1 MIYHPKIEFR
11 NRSNYDE
18 KLIVSTFN
26 PDSGETDTYL
36 TMEPV
41 YSESYDGA
49 MRTDYGAKY
58 TDVAKPSVTFIDIDG
73 EDIQAYKVRS
83 VLRWLTGSRQN
94 AWMNVYNID
103 GDIVCSYLGRFTDVK
118 LQKMDARVIGIVAYF
133 TATTP
138 WAYSDV
144 QTVTMQLNGATN
156 FSIDNE
162 SDELYSLI
170 YPRII
175 YKNTQNNASLSI
187 KNNTVGKETVFKKL
201 QQGEI
206 ITIDNNFVAYSDNTS
221 RIFNDD
227 FNFVFPA
234 LSAGLNDFKAE
245 GIGELTISFRY
256 PMKVSDGLL
265 NSYEIKK
272 TEPSKNALKETWASG
287 TVLRNNASG
296 YTGVSFVKTYKGQPY
311 NKWRAYIE
319 VDGKR
324 TYLGDFEKKK
334 DAVAARKEAGEKGV
348 K

>member
-41 YSESYDGA
+41 YSDSYDGA
-49 MRTDYGAKY
+49 IRTDYGAKY
-58 TDVAKPSVTFIDIDG
+58 IDVAKPSVTFIDIDG
-73 EDIQAYKVRS
+73 EDIQPYKVRS

-94 AWMNVYNID
+94 AWMNVYNVD

-175 YKNTQNNASLSI
+175 YKNTQNDASLSI
-187 KNNTVGKETVFKKL
+187 KNNTVGEETVFKKL

-265 NSYEIKK
+265 NGYEIKNK
-272 TEPSKNALKETWASG
+272 LIIYVDNHIVRIKGNTNLEPPTGINIKIIDESMIVRGNLKNVEIMTNEPILNVT
-287 TVLRNNASG
+287 
-296 YTGVSFVKTYKGQPY
+296 
-311 NKWRAYIE
+311 
-319 VDGKR
+319 DGR
-324 TYLGDFEKKK
+324 LIIKKQF
-334 DAVAARKEAGEKGV
+334 DDTQISE
-348 K
+348 

>member
-1 MIYHPKIEFR
+1 MIYHPTTEFR
-11 NRSNYDE
+11 NRSNYAE

-73 EDIQAYKVRS
+73 EYIQPYKVRS
-83 VLRWLTGSRQN
+83 LLRWLTGSRQN

-103 GDIVCSYLGRFTDVK
+103 GDIACSYLGRFTDVK

-138 WAYSDV
+138 WAYSEV

-175 YKNTQNNASLSI
+175 YKNTQNDASLSI

-265 NSYEIKK
+265 NSYEIKNK
-272 TEPSKNALKETWASG
+272 LIVYVDNHIVRIKGNTNLEPP
-287 TVLRNNASG
+287 
-296 YTGVSFVKTYKGQPY
+296 TGINIKIMDESMIVRG
-311 NKWRAYIE
+311 N
-319 VDGKR
+319 
-324 TYLGDFEKKK
+324 L
-334 DAVAARKEAGEKGV
+334 
-348 K
+348 

>member
-73 EDIQAYKVRS
+73 EDIQPYKVRS

-94 AWMNVYNID
+94 AWMNVYNVD

-175 YKNTQNNASLSI
+175 YKNTQNDASLSI
-187 KNNTVGKETVFKKL
+187 KNNTVGEETVFKKL

-265 NSYEIKK
+265 NGYEIKNK
-272 TEPSKNALKETWASG
+272 LIVYVDNHIVRIKGNTNLEPPTGINIKIMDESMIVRGNLKN
-287 TVLRNNASG
+287 
-296 YTGVSFVKTYKGQPY
+296 VKIMTNEPILNVTDGRLII
-311 NKWRAYIE
+311 NKQFDDTQISE
-319 VDGKR
+319 
-324 TYLGDFEKKK
+324 
-334 DAVAARKEAGEKGV
+334 
-348 K
+348 

>member
-36 TMEPV
+36 AMEPV

-73 EDIQAYKVRS
+73 EDIQPYKVRS

-94 AWMNVYNID
+94 AWMNVYNVD

-138 WAYSDV
+138 WAYSEV
-144 QTVTMQLNGATN
+144 QTVTMKLNGATN

-175 YKNTQNNASLSI
+175 YKNTQNDASLSI
-187 KNNTVGKETVFKKL
+187 KNDTIGEETVFKKL
-201 QQGEI
+201 QQGEV

-265 NSYEIKK
+265 NGYEIKNK
-272 TEPSKNALKETWASG
+272 LIVYVDNHIVRIKGNTNLEPPTGINIKIIDESMIVRGNLKNVEIMTNEPILNVT
-287 TVLRNNASG
+287 
-296 YTGVSFVKTYKGQPY
+296 
-311 NKWRAYIE
+311 
-319 VDGKR
+319 DGR
-324 TYLGDFEKKK
+324 LIIKKQF
-334 DAVAARKEAGEKGV
+334 DDTQISE
-348 K
+348 

>member
-18 KLIVSTFN
+18 KLVVSTFN

-73 EDIQAYKVRS
+73 EDIQPYKVRS
-83 VLRWLTGSRQN
+83 VLRWLTGSRQS

-138 WAYSDV
+138 WAYSEV

-175 YKNTQNNASLSI
+175 YKNTQNDASLSI
-187 KNNTVGKETVFKKL
+187 KNDNIGEETVFKKL
-201 QQGEI
+201 QQGEV

-265 NSYEIKK
+265 NGYEIKNK
-272 TEPSKNALKETWASG
+272 LIVYVDNHIVRIKGNTNLEPPTGINIKIIDESMIVRGNLKNVEIMTNEPILNVTDG
-287 TVLRNNASG
+287 RLIT
-296 YTGVSFVKTYKGQPY
+296 
-311 NKWRAYIE
+311 NKQFDDTQISE
-319 VDGKR
+319 
-324 TYLGDFEKKK
+324 
-334 DAVAARKEAGEKGV
+334 
-348 K
+348 

>member
-73 EDIQAYKVRS
+73 EDIQPYKVRS

-94 AWMNVYNID
+94 AWMNVYNVD

-138 WAYSDV
+138 WAYSEV
-144 QTVTMQLNGATN
+144 QTVTMKLNGATN

-187 KNNTVGKETVFKKL
+187 KNNTVGEETVFKKL

-234 LSAGLNDFKAE
+234 LSAGLNAFKAE

-265 NSYEIKK
+265 NSYEIKNK
-272 TEPSKNALKETWASG
+272 LIVYVDNPIVRIKGNTNLEPP
-287 TVLRNNASG
+287 
-296 YTGVSFVKTYKGQPY
+296 TGVNIKIIDESMIVRGNLKNVKIMTNEPILNVTDGRLIT
-311 NKWRAYIE
+311 NKQFDDTQISE
-319 VDGKR
+319 
-324 TYLGDFEKKK
+324 
-334 DAVAARKEAGEKGV
+334 
-348 K
+348 

>member
-73 EDIQAYKVRS
+73 EDIQPYKVRS
-83 VLRWLTGSRQN
+83 VLRWLTGSRQS

-138 WAYSDV
+138 WAYSEV

-175 YKNTQNNASLSI
+175 YKNTQNDASLSI

-265 NSYEIKK
+265 NSYEIKNK
-272 TEPSKNALKETWASG
+272 LIVYVDNHIVRIKGNTNLEPPTGINIKIMDESMIVRGNLKNIKIMTNEPILNVTDG
-287 TVLRNNASG
+287 RLII
-296 YTGVSFVKTYKGQPY
+296 
-311 NKWRAYIE
+311 NKQ
-319 VDGKR
+319 VDD
-324 TYLGDFEKKK
+324 TQISE
-334 DAVAARKEAGEKGV
+334 
-348 K
+348 

>member
-73 EDIQAYKVRS
+73 EDIQPYKVRS
-83 VLRWLTGSRQN
+83 VIRWLTGSRQN

-133 TATTP
+133 TAATP

-175 YKNTQNNASLSI
+175 YKNTQNDASLSI
-187 KNNTVGKETVFKKL
+187 KNNTVGEETVFKKL

-234 LSAGLNDFKAE
+234 LSTGLNVFKAE

-265 NSYEIKK
+265 NGYEIKNK
-272 TEPSKNALKETWASG
+272 LIVYVDNHIVRIKGNTNLEPPTGINIKIIDESMIVRGNLKN
-287 TVLRNNASG
+287 
-296 YTGVSFVKTYKGQPY
+296 VKIMTNEPILNVTDGRLII
-311 NKWRAYIE
+311 NKQFDDTQISE
-319 VDGKR
+319 
-324 TYLGDFEKKK
+324 
-334 DAVAARKEAGEKGV
+334 
-348 K
+348 

>member
-58 TDVAKPSVTFIDIDG
+58 TDVARPSVTFIDIDG
-73 EDIQAYKVRS
+73 EDIQPYKVRS

-175 YKNTQNNASLSI
+175 YKNAQNDASLSI
-187 KNNTVGKETVFKKL
+187 KNNTVGEETVFKKL

-265 NSYEIKK
+265 NSYEIKNK
-272 TEPSKNALKETWASG
+272 LIVYVDNHIVRIKGNTNLEPPTGINIKIMDESMIVRGNLKNVKIMANEPILNVTDGRLIINKQFDDAQISK
-287 TVLRNNASG
+287 
-296 YTGVSFVKTYKGQPY
+296 
-311 NKWRAYIE
+311 
-319 VDGKR
+319 
-324 TYLGDFEKKK
+324 
-334 DAVAARKEAGEKGV
+334 
-348 K
+348 

>member
-73 EDIQAYKVRS
+73 EDIQPYKVRS

-94 AWMNVYNID
+94 AWMNVYNVD

-118 LQKMDARVIGIVAYF
+118 LQKMDARVIGVVAYF

-175 YKNTQNNASLSI
+175 YKNTQNDASLSI
-187 KNNTVGKETVFKKL
+187 KNNTVGEETVFKKL

-265 NSYEIKK
+265 NGYEIKNK
-272 TEPSKNALKETWASG
+272 LIVYVDNHIVRIKGNTNLEPPTGINIKIIDESMIVRGNLKNVEIMTNEPILNVT
-287 TVLRNNASG
+287 
-296 YTGVSFVKTYKGQPY
+296 
-311 NKWRAYIE
+311 
-319 VDGKR
+319 DGR
-324 TYLGDFEKKK
+324 LIIKKQF
-334 DAVAARKEAGEKGV
+334 DDTQISE
-348 K
+348 

>member
-73 EDIQAYKVRS
+73 EDIQPYKVRS

-175 YKNTQNNASLSI
+175 YKNIQNNASLSI
-187 KNNTVGKETVFKKL
+187 KNNTIGEETVFKKL

-234 LSAGLNDFKAE
+234 LSAGLNNFKAE

-265 NSYEIKK
+265 NSYEIKNK
-272 TEPSKNALKETWASG
+272 LIIYVDNHIVRIKGNTNLEPPTGINIKIMDESMIVRGNLKN
-287 TVLRNNASG
+287 
-296 YTGVSFVKTYKGQPY
+296 VKIMANEPILNVTDGRLII
-311 NKWRAYIE
+311 NKQFDDTQISE
-319 VDGKR
+319 
-324 TYLGDFEKKK
+324 
-334 DAVAARKEAGEKGV
+334 
-348 K
+348 

>member
-11 NRSNYDE
+11 NRSNHDE

-73 EDIQAYKVRS
+73 EDIQPDKVRS

-175 YKNTQNNASLSI
+175 YKNTQNDASLSI
-187 KNNTVGKETVFKKL
+187 KNNTVGEETVFKKL

-265 NSYEIKK
+265 NSYEIKNK
-272 TEPSKNALKETWASG
+272 LIVYVDNHIVRIKGNTNLEPPTGINIKIMNESMIVRGKLNNVKIMANEPILNVTEGRLII
-287 TVLRNNASG
+287 
-296 YTGVSFVKTYKGQPY
+296 
-311 NKWRAYIE
+311 NKQLDDTQISE
-319 VDGKR
+319 
-324 TYLGDFEKKK
+324 
-334 DAVAARKEAGEKGV
+334 
-348 K
+348 

>member
-58 TDVAKPSVTFIDIDG
+58 TDVARPSVTFIDIDG
-73 EDIQAYKVRS
+73 EDIQPYKVRS

-175 YKNTQNNASLSI
+175 YKNTQNDASLSI
-187 KNNTVGKETVFKKL
+187 KNKTVREETVFKKL

-265 NSYEIKK
+265 NGYEIKNK
-272 TEPSKNALKETWASG
+272 LIVYVDNHIVRIKGNTNLEPPTGINIKIIDESMIVRGNLKNVEIMTNEPILNVT
-287 TVLRNNASG
+287 
-296 YTGVSFVKTYKGQPY
+296 
-311 NKWRAYIE
+311 
-319 VDGKR
+319 DGR
-324 TYLGDFEKKK
+324 LIIKKQF
-334 DAVAARKEAGEKGV
+334 DDTQISE
-348 K
+348 

>member
-58 TDVAKPSVTFIDIDG
+58 TDVARPSVTFIDIDG
-73 EDIQAYKVRS
+73 EDIQPYKVRS

-118 LQKMDARVIGIVAYF
+118 LQKMDARVIGIVACF
-133 TATTP
+133 TAATP

-175 YKNTQNNASLSI
+175 YKNTQNDASLSI
-187 KNNTVGKETVFKKL
+187 KNNTVGEETVFKKL

-256 PMKVSDGLL
+256 PIKVSDGLL
-265 NSYEIKK
+265 NSYEIKNK
-272 TEPSKNALKETWASG
+272 LIVYVDNHIVRIKGDTNLEPPTGINIKIMDESMIVRGNLKN
-287 TVLRNNASG
+287 
-296 YTGVSFVKTYKGQPY
+296 VKIMTNEPILNVTDGRLII
-311 NKWRAYIE
+311 NKQFDDTQISE
-319 VDGKR
+319 
-324 TYLGDFEKKK
+324 
-334 DAVAARKEAGEKGV
+334 
-348 K
+348 

>member
-73 EDIQAYKVRS
+73 EDIQPYKVRS

-94 AWMNVYNID
+94 AWMNVYNVD

-138 WAYSDV
+138 WAYSEV
-144 QTVTMQLNGATN
+144 QTVTMKLNGATN

-175 YKNTQNNASLSI
+175 YKNTQNDASLSI
-187 KNNTVGKETVFKKL
+187 KNSTIGEETVFKKL

-265 NSYEIKK
+265 NSYEIKNK
-272 TEPSKNALKETWASG
+272 LIVYVDNHIVRIKGNTNLEPPTGINIKIMDESMIVRGNLKN
-287 TVLRNNASG
+287 
-296 YTGVSFVKTYKGQPY
+296 VKIMANEPILNVTDGRLII
-311 NKWRAYIE
+311 NKQFDDTQISE
-319 VDGKR
+319 
-324 TYLGDFEKKK
+324 
-334 DAVAARKEAGEKGV
+334 
-348 K
+348 

>member
-58 TDVAKPSVTFIDIDG
+58 TDVARPSVTGIDIDG
-73 EDIQAYKVRS
+73 EDIQPYKVRS

-94 AWMNVYNID
+94 AWMNVYNVD

-133 TATTP
+133 TAITP

-187 KNNTVGKETVFKKL
+187 KNNTVGEETVFKKL

-256 PMKVSDGLL
+256 PMKVSNGLL
-265 NSYEIKK
+265 NSYEIKNK
-272 TEPSKNALKETWASG
+272 LIVYVDNHIVRIKGSTNLEPPTGINIKIMDESMIVRGNLKN
-287 TVLRNNASG
+287 
-296 YTGVSFVKTYKGQPY
+296 VKIMTNEPILNVTDGRLII
-311 NKWRAYIE
+311 NKQFDDTQISE
-319 VDGKR
+319 
-324 TYLGDFEKKK
+324 
-334 DAVAARKEAGEKGV
+334 
-348 K
+348 

>member
-73 EDIQAYKVRS
+73 EDIQPYKVRS

-94 AWMNVYNID
+94 AWMNVYNVD

-138 WAYSDV
+138 WAYSEV
-144 QTVTMQLNGATN
+144 QTVTMKLNGATN

-175 YKNTQNNASLSI
+175 YKNTQNDASLSI
-187 KNNTVGKETVFKKL
+187 KNNTIGEETVFKKL
-201 QQGEI
+201 QQGEV

-265 NSYEIKK
+265 NGYEIKNK
-272 TEPSKNALKETWASG
+272 LIVYVDNHIVRIKGNTNLEPPTGINIKIIDESMIVRGNLKNVEIMTNEPILNVTDG
-287 TVLRNNASG
+287 RLIT
-296 YTGVSFVKTYKGQPY
+296 
-311 NKWRAYIE
+311 NKQFDDTQISE
-319 VDGKR
+319 
-324 TYLGDFEKKK
+324 
-334 DAVAARKEAGEKGV
+334 
-348 K
+348 

>member
-73 EDIQAYKVRS
+73 EDIQPDKVRS

-94 AWMNVYNID
+94 AWMNVYNVD

-175 YKNTQNNASLSI
+175 YKNTQNDASLSI
-187 KNNTVGKETVFKKL
+187 KNNTVGEETVFKKL

-265 NSYEIKK
+265 NSYEIKNK
-272 TEPSKNALKETWASG
+272 LIAYVDNHIVRIKGNTNLEPPTGINIKIMDESMIVRGNLKNVEIMTNEPILNVTDG
-287 TVLRNNASG
+287 RLII
-296 YTGVSFVKTYKGQPY
+296 
-311 NKWRAYIE
+311 NKQFDDTQISE
-319 VDGKR
+319 
-324 TYLGDFEKKK
+324 
-334 DAVAARKEAGEKGV
+334 
-348 K
+348 

>member
-73 EDIQAYKVRS
+73 EDIQPYKVRS

-94 AWMNVYNID
+94 AWMNVYNVD

-138 WAYSDV
+138 WAYSEV
-144 QTVTMQLNGATN
+144 QTVTMQLNGVTN

-175 YKNTQNNASLSI
+175 YKNTQNDASLSI
-187 KNNTVGKETVFKKL
+187 KNNTVGEETVFKKL

-265 NSYEIKK
+265 NSYEIKNK
-272 TEPSKNALKETWASG
+272 LIVYVDNHIVRIKGNTNLEPPTGINIKIMDESMIVRGNLKNIKIMTNEPILNVT
-287 TVLRNNASG
+287 
-296 YTGVSFVKTYKGQPY
+296 
-311 NKWRAYIE
+311 
-319 VDGKR
+319 DGR
-324 TYLGDFEKKK
+324 LIIKKQF
-334 DAVAARKEAGEKGV
+334 DDTQISE
-348 K
+348 

>member
-73 EDIQAYKVRS
+73 EDIQPYKVRS

-94 AWMNVYNID
+94 AWMNVYNVD

-138 WAYSDV
+138 WAYSEV
-144 QTVTMQLNGATN
+144 QTVTMKLNGATN

-175 YKNTQNNASLSI
+175 YKNTQNDASLSI
-187 KNNTVGKETVFKKL
+187 KNSTIGEETVFKKL

-265 NSYEIKK
+265 NSYEIKNK
-272 TEPSKNALKETWASG
+272 LIVYVDNHIVRIKGNTNLDPPTGINIKIMDESMIVRGNLKNVKIMANEPILNVTDGRLII
-287 TVLRNNASG
+287 
-296 YTGVSFVKTYKGQPY
+296 
-311 NKWRAYIE
+311 NKQFDDTQISE
-319 VDGKR
+319 
-324 TYLGDFEKKK
+324 
-334 DAVAARKEAGEKGV
+334 
-348 K
+348 

>member
-73 EDIQAYKVRS
+73 EDIQPYKVRS

-94 AWMNVYNID
+94 AWMNVYNVD

-138 WAYSDV
+138 WAYSEV
-144 QTVTMQLNGATN
+144 QTVTMQLNGVTN

-175 YKNTQNNASLSI
+175 YKNTQKDASLSI
-187 KNNTVGKETVFKKL
+187 KNNTIGEETVFKKL

-265 NSYEIKK
+265 NSYEIKNK
-272 TEPSKNALKETWASG
+272 LIVYVDNHIVRIKGNTNLEPPTGINIKIMDESMIVRGNLKNVKIMTNEPILNVTDGRLIINKQFDDAQISK
-287 TVLRNNASG
+287 
-296 YTGVSFVKTYKGQPY
+296 
-311 NKWRAYIE
+311 
-319 VDGKR
+319 
-324 TYLGDFEKKK
+324 
-334 DAVAARKEAGEKGV
+334 
-348 K
+348 

>member
-73 EDIQAYKVRS
+73 EDIQPDKVRS

-94 AWMNVYNID
+94 AWMNVYNVD
-103 GDIVCSYLGRFTDVK
+103 GDIVCSYMGRFTDVK

-138 WAYSDV
+138 WAYSEV

-175 YKNTQNNASLSI
+175 YKNTRNDASFSI
-187 KNNTVGKETVFKKL
+187 KNNTVGEETVFKKL

-245 GIGELTISFRY
+245 GMGELTISFRY

-265 NSYEIKK
+265 NNYEIKNK
-272 TEPSKNALKETWASG
+272 LIIYVDNHIVRIKGNTNLEPPSSINIKIMDESMIVRGNVKNVKIMANEPILNVTEGRLII
-287 TVLRNNASG
+287 
-296 YTGVSFVKTYKGQPY
+296 
-311 NKWRAYIE
+311 NKQFDDTQISE
-319 VDGKR
+319 
-324 TYLGDFEKKK
+324 
-334 DAVAARKEAGEKGV
+334 
-348 K
+348 

>member
-58 TDVAKPSVTFIDIDG
+58 TDVARPSVTFIDIDG
-73 EDIQAYKVRS
+73 EDIQPYKVRS

-94 AWMNVYNID
+94 AWMNVYNVD

-175 YKNTQNNASLSI
+175 YKNTQNDASLSI
-187 KNNTVGKETVFKKL
+187 KNNTIGEETVFKKL

-265 NSYEIKK
+265 NSYEIKNK
-272 TEPSKNALKETWASG
+272 LIVYVDKHIVRIKGNTNLEPPTGINIKIMDESMIVRGNLKN
-287 TVLRNNASG
+287 
-296 YTGVSFVKTYKGQPY
+296 VKIMANEPILNVTDGRLII
-311 NKWRAYIE
+311 NKQFDDTQISE
-319 VDGKR
+319 
-324 TYLGDFEKKK
+324 
-334 DAVAARKEAGEKGV
+334 
-348 K
+348 

>member
-58 TDVAKPSVTFIDIDG
+58 TDVARPSVTFIDIDG
-73 EDIQAYKVRS
+73 EDIQPYKVRS

-118 LQKMDARVIGIVAYF
+118 LQKMDARVIGIIAYF

-175 YKNTQNNASLSI
+175 YKNTQNDASLSI
-187 KNNTVGKETVFKKL
+187 KNNTVGEETVFKKL

-245 GIGELTISFRY
+245 GIGELTIFFRY

-265 NSYEIKK
+265 NGYEIKNK
-272 TEPSKNALKETWASG
+272 LIVYVDNHIVKIKGNTNLEPPTGINIKIMDESMIVRGNLKN
-287 TVLRNNASG
+287 
-296 YTGVSFVKTYKGQPY
+296 VKIMTNEPILNVTDGRLII
-311 NKWRAYIE
+311 NKQFDDTQISE
-319 VDGKR
+319 
-324 TYLGDFEKKK
+324 
-334 DAVAARKEAGEKGV
+334 
-348 K
+348 